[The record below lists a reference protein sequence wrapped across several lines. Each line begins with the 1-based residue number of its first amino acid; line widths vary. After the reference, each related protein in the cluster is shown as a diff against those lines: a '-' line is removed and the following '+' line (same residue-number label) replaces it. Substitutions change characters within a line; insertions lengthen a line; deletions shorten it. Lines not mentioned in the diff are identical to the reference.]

1 MNRVGSNKSE
11 RDNPDPERQMP
22 FFFSLENISL
32 ELHIFVFPL
41 EYPYR
46 S

>member
-11 RDNPDPERQMP
+11 RDNPDPERQMS
-22 FFFSLENISL
+22 FFSLENISL